1 MRASALIGVMCCVPM
16 CCVPLG
22 FAAATSDTPPEP
34 LRTEAA
40 ENLAQDGGNDKWEGR
55 QHYLYDEKYQQA
67 TDGSGPVVKGCTEER
82 VRVRRS
88 DGVTTIKR
96 INKCE

>member
-1 MRASALIGVMCCVPM
+1 MRAFALIGVMCCVPM
-16 CCVPLG
+16 G
-22 FAAATSDTPPEP
+22 FAAAAPGTMPEL
-34 LRTEAA
+34 LRAEAV
-40 ENLAQDGGNDKWEGR
+40 QDRGYYNWEGR
-55 QHYLYDEKYQQA
+55 QHYLYDDVHRPETEGA
-67 TDGSGPVVKGCTEER
+67 GPVVKVCTEER